1 MWRDR
6 LIRFFIIILVVALVA
21 GVVQNLA
28 TKQQEASSF
37 SIQPV
42 KKKVEDFGE
51 QILGEAVKRLPKA
64 PDLSEVG
71 QKDSESKPEENEQ
84 STQGGKPISQ
94 PVQNVQNQTQ
104 VLIESIKK
112 LPQDQIEAIKKQIY
126 KEFCEKLLGE

>member
-64 PDLSEVG
+64 PDF
-71 QKDSESKPEENEQ
+71 ENEQ
-84 STQGGKPISQ
+84 STQEGEPISQ

-104 VLIESIKK
+104 VLVESIKK